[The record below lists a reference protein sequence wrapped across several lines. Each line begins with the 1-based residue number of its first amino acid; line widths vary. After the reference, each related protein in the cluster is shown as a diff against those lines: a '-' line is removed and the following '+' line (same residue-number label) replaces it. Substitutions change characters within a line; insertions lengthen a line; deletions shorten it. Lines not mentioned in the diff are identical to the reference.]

1 MEEALVSFAF
11 RCLVLHLR
19 AWFACSGEQEKLEI
33 TQTSRFPPW
42 EEERERQREGARRAE
57 RRIEEIGHRAAVFL
71 SLFSS
76 ISLSRA
82 GAFSTP
88 ARARCY
94 RSSGGTHF
102 ELRDLLVGKVGHFE
116 GKKKRK
122 KEKKVDG

>member
-1 MEEALVSFAF
+1 VFRGTREARDHADLS
-11 RCLVLHLR
+11 
-19 AWFACSGEQEKLEI
+19 
-33 TQTSRFPPW
+33 FPPW